1 MSSRLAAIAGERGLL
16 TFDDAVSDHL
26 GAGWTQ
32 APVEQEAAI
41 SIRHL
46 LKMTSGLTPQL
57 AYEADPDTR
66 WRYNT
71 PAYHHLLRII
81 AGAANQSRE
90 AVTSDW
96 LTGRIGMRDSGWAP
110 RPWADADIAVVEDTR
125 AVDEATRPSQ
135 DLNPAYGYL
144 WWLNGQS
151 FRLGAAGAS
160 RNDGPLIASAPPDL
174 VAAQG
179 ALDKKLYVVP
189 SLDLVVTR
197 LGDRGSI
204 EGSSFNDAFW
214 DLLIQ
219 AAPPQRNPE

>member
-1 MSSRLAAIAGERGLL
+1 MRASRIVPVLGPPMLLAGLL
-16 TFDDAVSDHL
+16 AGCGAPVQDAAEVASTAAPADAPL
-26 GAGWTQ
+26 YFPPADGPWATVDPGDAGWD
-32 APVEQEAAI
+32 A
-41 SIRHL
+41 
-46 LKMTSGLTPQL
+46 
-57 AYEADPDTR
+57 
-66 WRYNT
+66 
-71 PAYHHLLRII
+71 
-81 AGAANQSRE
+81 
-90 AVTSDW
+90 
-96 LTGRIGMRDSGWAP
+96 
-110 RPWADADIAVVEDTR
+110 ADAR
-125 AVDEATRPSQ
+125 AVDQATQPSQ

-219 AAPPQRNPE
+219 AAPPRPGVE